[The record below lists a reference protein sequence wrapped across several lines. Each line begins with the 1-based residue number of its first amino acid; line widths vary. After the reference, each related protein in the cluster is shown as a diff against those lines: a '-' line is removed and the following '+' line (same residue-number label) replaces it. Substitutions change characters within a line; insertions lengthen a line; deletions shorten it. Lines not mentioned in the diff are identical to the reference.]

1 MIYVK
6 VKNMYEILK
15 DINSPDDVKK
25 LNMEEL
31 KVLANDI
38 RDGLFNRLTKIGGH
52 FGPNF
57 GIVETE
63 IAMHYVF
70 NSPEDKFIFDVSHQS
85 YPHKMLTG
93 RKAGYIDDTHFKEDS
108 GYTNPEESKH
118 DFFNVGHTSTS
129 ISLATGLAKARD
141 LLGKKENIIALIGDG
156 SLSGGEALE
165 GLNVAGSELNS
176 NLIII
181 VNDNQQSISE
191 THGGIYKNLK
201 ELRETKGKATNN
213 MFKAIGLDYI
223 YEENGNDIE
232 SMIKVFEKVKDID
245 HPIVVHINTQKG
257 KGYKL
262 AEENKENWHWTVP
275 FDKETGLPTIDFGT
289 EENYTGITR
298 KYILNK
304 AKEDKEFIVVTPN
317 MPGSFGLNENDRNEL
332 GKQFVD
338 VGIAEEQAV
347 AMAAGMAKEGAKPL
361 VITNV
366 TFMQRCYDQISHDV
380 CINNS
385 PVTILLNYAN
395 FDGLTDVTHLGIFGI
410 SAFSNIPNLI
420 MLCPSSKD
428 ELLNMLDWSI
438 EQKEHPVMIL
448 LPGNEVDYRKADKN
462 YNEIN
467 KYKLEQEG
475 EKVAII
481 ALGDFYQRGKKVAEN
496 TKEKL
501 GFKPTLINPRF
512 ATGLDTKLL
521 NKLKDNHNIVI
532 TLEDG
537 ILDGG
542 FGQKIASYF
551 GDTNIK
557 VKNYGLQKKFY
568 DRYNPEEL
576 LKEENMDIESII
588 EYINNNLQR

>member
-1 MIYVK
+1 
-6 VKNMYEILK
+6 MYEILK

-245 HPIVVHINTQKG
+245 HPIVFHINTQKG

-542 FGQKIASYF
+542 LGQKIASYF

-588 EYINNNLQR
+588 EYLNNNLQR

>member
-1 MIYVK
+1 VE

-304 AKEDKEFIVVTPN
+304 AKEDKKFIVVTPN

-496 TKEKL
+496 IKEKL

-542 FGQKIASYF
+542 LGQKIASYF

-588 EYINNNLQR
+588 EYLNNNLQR

>member
-1 MIYVK
+1 
-6 VKNMYEILK
+6 MYEILK

-496 TKEKL
+496 IKKKL

>member
-1 MIYVK
+1 
-6 VKNMYEILK
+6 MYEILK

-223 YEENGNDIE
+223 YEDNGNDIE

-428 ELLNMLDWSI
+428 ELLNMLEWSI

-496 TKEKL
+496 IKEKL

>member
-1 MIYVK
+1 
-6 VKNMYEILK
+6 MYEILK

-496 TKEKL
+496 IKEKL

-542 FGQKIASYF
+542 LGQKIASYF

-588 EYINNNLQR
+588 EYLNNNLQR

>member
-1 MIYVK
+1 
-6 VKNMYEILK
+6 MYEILK

-213 MFKAIGLDYI
+213 MVKAIGLDYI

-304 AKEDKEFIVVTPN
+304 AKEDKKFIVVTPN

-496 TKEKL
+496 IKEKL

-542 FGQKIASYF
+542 LGQKIASYF

-588 EYINNNLQR
+588 EYLNNNLQR

>member
-1 MIYVK
+1 
-6 VKNMYEILK
+6 MYEILK
-15 DINSPDDVKK
+15 NINSPKDIKK

-31 KVLANDI
+31 KLLANDI
-38 RDGLFNRLTKIGGH
+38 REGLFNRLTKIGGH

-70 NSPEDKFIFDVSHQS
+70 NSPEDKFVFDVSHQS

-93 RKAGYIDDTHFKEDS
+93 RKAGYIDDEHFKEDS
-108 GYTNPEESKH
+108 GYTNPEESEH
-118 DFFNVGHTSTS
+118 DLFNIGHTSTS

-176 NLIII
+176 NLIIV

-201 ELRETKGKATNN
+201 ELRETKGTATNN

-232 SMIKVFEKVKDID
+232 SMIKLFEKIKDID
-245 HPIVVHINTQKG
+245 HPIVAHINTQKG

-262 AEENKENWHWTVP
+262 AEENKEIWHWTLP
-275 FDKETGLPTIDFGT
+275 FDKNTGLPTVNFGT
-289 EENYTGITR
+289 GENYTEIAR
-298 KYILNK
+298 EYILNK
-304 AKEDKEFIVVTPN
+304 AKKDKKFVVVTPN
-317 MPGSFGLNENDRNEL
+317 MPGSFALNENDRNEL

-385 PVTILLNYAN
+385 PVTILLNYAS
-395 FDGLTDVTHLGIFGI
+395 FDSLTDVTHLGIFGI

-438 EQKEHPVMIL
+438 NQKEHPVMIL
-448 LPGNEVDYRKADKN
+448 LPGNEVDYREADKN

-467 KYKLEQEG
+467 KYKVEQEG

-481 ALGDFYQRGKKVAEN
+481 ALGDFYQRGKKLAESIA
-496 TKEKL
+496 EKL

-512 ATGLDTKLL
+512 ATGLDNTLL
-521 NKLKDNHNIVI
+521 NNLKDNHNIVI

-551 GDTNIK
+551 GNTNIK

-576 LKEENMDIESII
+576 LKEEKMDSESII
-588 EYINNNLQR
+588 EYIKRNINPII